1 MPCPDNT
8 RQTRLFPSMFWMDI
22 KEDGNP
28 LQGFGDPQATG
39 GQFRL
44 CAQTIGSLYSRSEL
58 AELAGKQGS
67 LVTIIL
73 LFLKRYEV
81 VMPAPALHCLHFA
94 ARVAANCCR
103 HSNWGQGSR
112 CVQRSY

>member
-1 MPCPDNT
+1 
-8 RQTRLFPSMFWMDI
+8 MFWMDI

-44 CAQTIGSLYSRSEL
+44 CAQTIGSWYSRSEL
-58 AELAGKQGS
+58 AVLAGKQGS

-73 LFLKRYEV
+73 LFL
-81 VMPAPALHCLHFA
+81 
-94 ARVAANCCR
+94 
-103 HSNWGQGSR
+103 
-112 CVQRSY
+112 